1 MWFKHPAWIPLAWL
15 ATAGNVVATW
25 FAAAPAEAMHA
36 TAHAAA
42 AVVFGL
48 GAQYLT
54 IRRQRL
60 NDGSAAE
67 ATRGRGLLQA
77 DSETLQRVE
86 RGVDAMSIELER
98 IGEGQRF
105 LTRVLTESS
114 GKVES
119 LLRQPSPEEADT
131 RGR

>member
-42 AVVFGL
+42 AVLFGL

-54 IRRQRL
+54 ARRQKL
-60 NDGSAAE
+60 NEGSGAE
-67 ATRGRGLLQA
+67 TLAGRGLLQS
-77 DSETLQRVE
+77 DSEALQRVE
-86 RGVDAMSIELER
+86 RGVDAMAIELER

-105 LTRVLTESS
+105 LTRVLTESP
-114 GKVES
+114 GKAEALLHQPASERES
-119 LLRQPSPEEADT
+119 
-131 RGR
+131 